1 MLFSLEATKIKLE
14 ADRADTQLKIAAIY
28 TPPLSDTP
36 LKQLVTEKQSNEV
49 AEQQAQDR
57 LDRQNNWDVAL
68 QVGVHQQVNP
78 LAHDP
83 QPYGAVSVSY
93 NLGSRAIDRHLD
105 HAVASYGDWKK
116 VQEGDVVRSM
126 EILRQ
131 QLEANIT
138 VDESKLNSLEKQRQV
153 IESNLAAVADPDTSA
168 AIDFNNQLAAARLL
182 LEIESGDASYRL
194 THLRDYLAKNF

>member
-1 MLFSLEATKIKLE
+1 
-14 ADRADTQLKIAAIY
+14 
-28 TPPLSDTP
+28 
-36 LKQLVTEKQSNEV
+36 
-49 AEQQAQDR
+49 
-57 LDRQNNWDVAL
+57 
-68 QVGVHQQVNP
+68 
-78 LAHDP
+78 
-83 QPYGAVSVSY
+83 
-93 NLGSRAIDRHLD
+93 
-105 HAVASYGDWKK
+105 